1 MPSVAIAATT
11 APMKYGSASRLETEV
26 TESGASSHASP
37 SMRRKARLH
46 PIVAAVVTAAAAAT
60 Q

>member
-1 MPSVAIAATT
+1 MPSVTMAATA
-11 APMKYGSASRLETEV
+11 APMKYGSASRLETVV

-37 SMRRKARLH
+37 SIRRKARLH
-46 PIVAAVVTAAAAAT
+46 PSVAALVTAAAAAT